1 MHTRSAPGTNICA
14 HEQERA
20 RSLGGYV
27 DFLTVMRP
35 GPGGKLLPVQ
45 LPTGAVRAS
54 LGALSRFEDVY
65 ALEEFLRRTYLQ

>member
-1 MHTRSAPGTNICA
+1 MHPSPHPHN
-14 HEQERA
+14 HPLHPQERA

-35 GPGGKLLPVQ
+35 APGGGMAPVQ

-65 ALEEFLRRTYLQ
+65 ALEAFLRDTYLA